1 MYIRFCNAR
10 AADSRSRA
18 RYIYVCWCHVLDPS
32 YTAFLSRL
40 GGRLNYSGCVYQN
53 HSRKSY
59 LRILLDTPT
68 MLIYKTQHLD
78 LLNRMLYSSA
88 SLQYLVDQAYSG
100 NPTISEPKPC
110 TKSSIFSSY
119 HHHCA
124 STCCW
129 RTDCNIIK
137 KWICEV
143 KDCSWACYFSVAC
156 AATSAPRTQ
165 TRTRDTRVSRGK
177 RSVHACA
184 AADN

>member
-1 MYIRFCNAR
+1 MYDFVMR
-10 AADSRSRA
+10 AQLTRDIFTRVDVTSL
-18 RYIYVCWCHVLDPS
+18 IL
-32 YTAFLSRL
+32 YTARHSCRAWVADWITVAVSIRIIAGNHTFEFCSIHQPCSSIKTRRL
-40 GGRLNYSGCVYQN
+40 V
-53 HSRKSY
+53 
-59 LRILLDTPT
+59 
-68 MLIYKTQHLD
+68 
-78 LLNRMLYSSA
+78 YSSA
-88 SLQYLVDQAYSG
+88 SLQYLVDQAYAG

-110 TKSSIFSSY
+110 IKSSIFSSY